1 MIKAGEHAPH
11 FEVKNQ
17 HGDIVSKDGLKGKKY
32 ILFFYGQD
40 DTPTCNKQVFSAND
54 VSDIVTSNG
63 YALFGVSPDGIKKHQ
78 KFIAK
83 FDLKIDLLSDPDKKM
98 MYDFEA
104 YGPKIFMGKQV
115 TGVYRKAYFINE
127 QGMIENVLTDVVSA
141 DQGKLITEV
150 LKTS

>member
-17 HGDIVSKDGLKGKKY
+17 HGAIVSNDVLKGKKY

-63 YALFGVSPDGIKKHQ
+63 YALFGVSPDGIKKHE

-83 FDLKIDLLSDPDKKM
+83 FDLKMDLLSDPDKKM

-104 YGPKIFMGKQV
+104 YGPKVFMGKQV

-127 QGMIENVLTDVVSA
+127 QGIIENVLTDVVSA